1 MNVFI
6 TIISHHACS
15 GMSYDG
21 AKSAET
27 SDKDDTS
34 TSHEHCV
41 KVSPLLN
48 YAACM
53 VKVAT

>member
-6 TIISHHACS
+6 TIISHHARS

-41 KVSPLLN
+41 KVSLLSN